1 MQDIYKII
9 LLGNANVGKTTFID
23 LYINNYKYNSYIG
36 TTIGIN
42 MRTKKYPPIGED
54 NERKIIIWDTAGQEK
69 YRSLV
74 SLHYRDC
81 HGVILMF
88 DLNDRKSYD
97 DIRFWMKEIYKY
109 NDKKKIIFYI
119 VGNKTDLERNVSYE
133 EGEIISNCYE
143 ATYFECS
150 MYNLTMVSKI
160 FEQLIEEIST
170 DSEIIPNQIPAQI
183 PNNTTTYYESCSC

>member
-1 MQDIYKII
+1 MHDIYKII
-9 LLGNANVGKTTFID
+9 LLGNANVGKTTFIE
-23 LYINNYKYNSYIG
+23 LYINNYNYNSYIG

-42 MRTKKYPPIGED
+42 MRSKIYPPIGED

-97 DIRFWMKEIYKY
+97 DIRYWMKEIYKY
-109 NDKKKIIFYI
+109 NNKKIIFYI
-119 VGNKTDLERNVSYE
+119 IGNKTDLERNVSYE
-133 EGEIISNCYE
+133 EGKIMSDCYE

-150 MYNLTMVSKI
+150 MYNLKIISKI

-170 DSEIIPNQIPAQI
+170 DTEIEPHQIPNKI
-183 PNNTTTYYESCSC
+183 PNNTATYYENCSC